1 MSGHTPSMSLTPRG
15 AAFLGA
21 SLALFSAGILR
32 IDGPLISLGLVGLI
46 VLAIVFVVGRWN
58 LSNLKLHLQAPAR
71 VFADTPMDFRL
82 SLENHRSLF
91 DTYGID
97 IQLDLSNGTRIHTH
111 VKWAAAGSS
120 AASKLRGS
128 IPNRGAVSN
137 PPCLLSSG
145 FPLNIFTYQK
155 RITIR
160 LEILVFPKALLPRE
174 FFASGEFDDAWLGE
188 GFQTGNAP
196 GEPRGL
202 RPFRPGDPAKR
213 LHWPATIRS
222 LARGRAPRV
231 REFDPPGIRPRKAT
245 VIFHSFGTDGALIR
259 TDLFER
265 ALSLLCGTLRHLRS
279 IGVPATLTSDFLA
292 WKSLPSFQF
301 SAWSEA
307 LTVLAS
313 AQRAGD
319 TEAHNLV
326 ATILDTPPEDALV
339 IISDMPPAA
348 WSHILP
354 DRKVL
359 IVDIQQHN
367 YGKRDMNFKMTPVKS
382 SH

>member
-1 MSGHTPSMSLTPRG
+1 M
-15 AAFLGA
+15 
-21 SLALFSAGILR
+21 ALFSAGILR

-46 VLAIVFVVGRWN
+46 VLAIVFVIGRWN

-71 VFADTPMDFRL
+71 VFADTPMDLRL

-91 DTYGID
+91 DTYEINL
-97 IQLDLSNGTRIHTH
+97 QLDLSSGTRIHTH

-120 AASKLRGS
+120 AISKLRGS

-155 RITIR
+155 RITIS
-160 LEILVFPKALLPRE
+160 LEILVFPLALLPRE
-174 FFASGEFDDAWLGE
+174 FFACGEFDDAWHGE

-279 IGVPATLTSDFLA
+279 IGVPTTFTSDFLA
-292 WKSLPSFQF
+292 WKSLPSFQT

-307 LTVLAS
+307 LTVLAC
-313 AQRAGD
+313 AKRAGD

-326 ATILDTPPEDALV
+326 ATILETPPEDALV
-339 IISDMPPAA
+339 VISDMPPAA

-354 DRKVL
+354 NRKVL

-367 YGKRDMNFKMTPVKS
+367 CGKRDMNFKITPVKS

>member
-1 MSGHTPSMSLTPRG
+1 MTLTPRG

-21 SLALFSAGILR
+21 SLALFVAGLLR

-46 VLAIVFVVGRWN
+46 LLGIVFIFGRWN
-58 LSNLKLHLQAPAR
+58 LSKLQVRLHAPAR
-71 VFADTPMDFRL
+71 VFADTPMDLRL
-82 SLENHRSLF
+82 SLENHRSFF

-97 IQLDLSNGTRIHTH
+97 IQLELSRSARIPSH

-120 AASKLRGS
+120 ASSKLRGS
-128 IPNRGAVSN
+128 IPNRGAVSLH
-137 PPCLLSSG
+137 PCLLSSS
-145 FPLNIFTYQK
+145 FPLGIFTYRK
-155 RITIR
+155 RIVVSQ
-160 LEILVFPKALLPRE
+160 EILVFPKALVPKE
-174 FFASGEFDDAWLGE
+174 FFASGEFDDAWHGE
-188 GFQTGNAP
+188 GFQTGDAP
-196 GEPRGL
+196 GEPRGI

-245 VIFHSFGTDGALIR
+245 VIFHSFGTDGTLIR

-265 ALSLLCGTLRHLRS
+265 GLSLLCGTLRHLRS
-279 IGVPATLTSDFLA
+279 MGVPANFTSDFLA
-292 WKSLPSFQF
+292 WKSLPTFQS
-301 SAWSEA
+301 SAWSEV
-307 LTVLAS
+307 LTILA
-313 AQRAGD
+313 RAERADD

-326 ATILDTPPEDALV
+326 AAVLETPPEDALV

-354 DRKVL
+354 NRKAL
-359 IVDIQQHN
+359 IVDIQQHKF
-367 YGKRDMNFKMTPVKS
+367 GKRSMNFRKAPTKTKS
-382 SH
+382 LT